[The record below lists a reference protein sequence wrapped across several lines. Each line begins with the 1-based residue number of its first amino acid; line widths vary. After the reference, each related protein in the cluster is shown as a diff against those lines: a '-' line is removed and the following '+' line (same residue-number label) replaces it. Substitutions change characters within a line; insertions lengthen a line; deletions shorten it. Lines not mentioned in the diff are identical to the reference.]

1 MQPYTMSTQSI
12 IDPLQGVW
20 GGVVSV
26 LPEIILAIII
36 VIIGILIK
44 WVIVQA
50 VRELAQAIKL
60 DKVLSHT
67 GLDEAMNRA
76 GYKLNTGMFLGQL
89 IGWFFLIV
97 AIIIAADILNLTQIN
112 MFLVGIATGFIPNV
126 IVAALIIFGGS
137 IIADFLGKVIAG
149 GVDMVGHEKSG
160 KMLGSLVRYAVWIF
174 AIIIAL
180 DQIGIA
186 EFYLRTFYQAVVF
199 MLALGGAIAFGLG
212 GKDAA
217 AGAIASVKDS
227 MKK

>member
-112 MFLVGIATGFIPNV
+112 MFLVGNWKWNRF
-126 IVAALIIFGGS
+126 F
-137 IIADFLGKVIAG
+137 F
-149 GVDMVGHEKSG
+149 
-160 KMLGSLVRYAVWIF
+160 
-174 AIIIAL
+174 
-180 DQIGIA
+180 
-186 EFYLRTFYQAVVF
+186 
-199 MLALGGAIAFGLG
+199 
-212 GKDAA
+212 
-217 AGAIASVKDS
+217 
-227 MKK
+227 